1 MLSNLTITQEAG
13 DLAYVF
19 INPTV
24 SAFFLTFNL
33 LICAELIGCL
43 GIVGN
48 VINIMNFT
56 KQGLHDSVNVTLTS
70 LAVSD
75 IGSLLFQLMVDV
87 SWGYTDL
94 PFTSSAGVLFFSPH
108 CYFTR
113 VSGYI
118 TAFAAFERCLCVVLP
133 LKVKTIITR
142 KVALLFNSVL
152 FTVLLLYLF
161 PVYYVSY
168 LDVKYNPRTNRSVLT
183 FVSRNNAE
191 MVLSVS
197 FFTNDLILP
206 YISFLILIVCTA
218 FIIARLRSK
227 AQWRHSVTVANTLQS
242 SSSKEKIFSSKEKKT
257 IVMLTTVSVLYVA
270 LMTPGCAMITA
281 VGFVRELQAEGKY
294 FDLTMLVC
302 SFTSLLE
309 TINCSVNTLVY
320 YKMSSNYSRS
330 TWQTEVTWYWRAS
343 APLGGKGVSMDF
355 STIVLLTTIF
365 GLLVHLWFRRP
376 LTNYPPQPCRP
387 LPIVGHLFTLDSDL
401 RTQFKKWHKEL
412 GEIFSLKMAG
422 TSGTLMVVLNG
433 YDLIKDTLVKRA
445 EDFTDRPPFYM
456 DKALGSEFKGIMFSN
471 GENWKEQRSVTL
483 SILRNFGMGKNIL
496 AQMIQEEVTH
506 FVDLL
511 AQLQGA
517 PTDMRINTDMATSN
531 VVCTF
536 LLGQRFEYTDA
547 TFHKFLGHIHNVIVD
562 INRAQLVIQF
572 PSIAK
577 LPGDFFHA
585 RRIESNGKC
594 VMDTIYKFIEDK
606 KSQKSDEDAPNDF
619 ITAYLQERDR
629 KLKSGIETNLD
640 EENLA
645 KNFAD
650 IIIAGTDT
658 TTTAL
663 LWCMLYAINFQEKQE
678 IIFQEIEKEIGLER
692 PPSIQDRTKLV
703 NLNAFLAESS
713 RLASVSAHGFTR
725 QSSTNTTIKGYT
737 IPKGSYIVPNLDS
750 VMHDKKIWGDDAMSF
765 KPERFIDAEG
775 KLQIPEQLVPFC
787 IGRRICPGEG
797 FANTVI
803 FLVISALFQR
813 FKLLPADV
821 KSPPPLKYVFGADVS
836 PENFDVRFL
845 DRRAF

>member
-1 MLSNLTITQEAG
+1 
-13 DLAYVF
+13 
-19 INPTV
+19 
-24 SAFFLTFNL
+24 
-33 LICAELIGCL
+33 
-43 GIVGN
+43 
-48 VINIMNFT
+48 
-56 KQGLHDSVNVTLTS
+56 
-70 LAVSD
+70 
-75 IGSLLFQLMVDV
+75 
-87 SWGYTDL
+87 
-94 PFTSSAGVLFFSPH
+94 
-108 CYFTR
+108 
-113 VSGYI
+113 
-118 TAFAAFERCLCVVLP
+118 
-133 LKVKTIITR
+133 
-142 KVALLFNSVL
+142 
-152 FTVLLLYLF
+152 
-161 PVYYVSY
+161 
-168 LDVKYNPRTNRSVLT
+168 
-183 FVSRNNAE
+183 
-191 MVLSVS
+191 
-197 FFTNDLILP
+197 
-206 YISFLILIVCTA
+206 
-218 FIIARLRSK
+218 
-227 AQWRHSVTVANTLQS
+227 
-242 SSSKEKIFSSKEKKT
+242 
-257 IVMLTTVSVLYVA
+257 
-270 LMTPGCAMITA
+270 
-281 VGFVRELQAEGKY
+281 
-294 FDLTMLVC
+294 
-302 SFTSLLE
+302 
-309 TINCSVNTLVY
+309 
-320 YKMSSNYSRS
+320 
-330 TWQTEVTWYWRAS
+330 
-343 APLGGKGVSMDF
+343 MDF
-355 STIVLLTTIF
+355 STIVLLTTVF
-365 GLLVHLWFRRP
+365 GLLVYLWFRRP

-433 YDLIKDTLVKRA
+433 YDVIKDTLVKRA
-445 EDFTDRPPFYM
+445 EDFSHRPPFYM

-483 SILRNFGMGKNIL
+483 SILRNFWMGKNIL

-531 VVCTF
+531 IVCTF
-536 LLGQRFEYTDA
+536 LLGQR
-547 TFHKFLGHIHNVIVD
+547 
-562 INRAQLVIQF
+562 Q
-572 PSIAK
+572 
-577 LPGDFFHA
+577 
-585 RRIESNGKC
+585 
-594 VMDTIYKFIEDK
+594 
-606 KSQKSDEDAPNDF
+606 KSLKSDEDAPNDF

-750 VMHDKKIWGDDAMSF
+750 VIHDKKIWGDDAMNF

-803 FLVISALFQR
+803 FLVMSALFQR

-836 PENFDVRFL
+836 PENFDVRFV